1 MWVLEE
7 VCMQWMDA
15 FMTGIYLR
23 DEFWP
28 DGGTNLLIAGISL
41 FLS

>member
-7 VCMQWMDA
+7 LRMQRMDA

-28 DGGTNLLIAGISL
+28 DGGANLLIAGISL